1 MKKST
6 LKKKKGRTPKRT
18 HRFAWTAPITALSS
32 TLGTLE
38 DQVARGDP
46 ITPGLEHFKSA
57 LDELRLR
64 AWGLLMATAAD
75 DPRGFQAHFRIL
87 RGRDMCR
94 ALIADLET
102 GKLSGRQPELP
113 ELGTVATD
121 LATTVERVRARHPA
135 V

>member
-1 MKKST
+1 MKKKS
-6 LKKKKGRTPKRT
+6 RTPKRS
-18 HRFAWTAPITALSS
+18 RGFAWTAPVATISS
-32 TLGTLE
+32 TLRTLE
-38 DQVARGDP
+38 EQVAHGET
-46 ITPGLEHFKSA
+46 ITPGLENFKSA

-113 ELGTVATD
+113 ELAAAATD
-121 LATTVERVRARHPA
+121 LATTVERARARQPA

>member
-1 MKKST
+1 M
-6 LKKKKGRTPKRT
+6 KKKKGGTPKRT
-18 HRFAWTAPITALSS
+18 QGFAWTAPVASISS
-32 TLGTLE
+32 TLRTLE

-46 ITPGLEHFKSA
+46 ITPGLENFKSA

-94 ALIADLET
+94 ALITDLET

-113 ELGTVATD
+113 ELGTAATD
-121 LATTVERVRARHPA
+121 LGTTVERARARHPA